1 MKKSLV
7 TFLLVVVAAAA
18 AQQPTSAPPADQQ
31 QPAAQ
36 AAPAQQPGA
45 APAQQKKEIK
55 DPAEY
60 NAYVAAVQAQDPQQK
75 ISGIEAFLQT
85 YPNSVM
91 KEDATELLMKTYQQ
105 TGNMQKTIDTGQKL
119 LQISPNNLT
128 ALALLTFNSRAQA
141 QQPGPNAAQALE
153 QAGQFGQRG
162 EQALQTAPKPEGI
175 SDADWAKFKQQA
187 DLIFSG
193 AIGHAALQAK
203 NYPVA
208 QQNLLKVVQANPNSF
223 TDVYLLALS
232 YLQVKPTPV
241 EGLFWISRAAAIAP
255 AQAAP
260 QITAYAKSSYT
271 RYHGTEEGFDQLL
284 AAAKGSPTVPAGFT
298 VAPAPSPAEQAA
310 QMLQKTPPAKMSFAE
325 WQFVLTSGNQ
335 QAADQVWA
343 AINGKPIQMVAQV
356 IEATPKVL
364 SMAGSADDIAENKSD
379 LTLTMAGPIPAKLM
393 PKVGTQITFEG
404 TPTSYTPNPFMM
416 QLTDGKLATRGAP
429 AAAAPAKKPT
439 PARKKP
445 ASH

>member
-31 QPAAQ
+31 PAAQ

-45 APAQQKKEIK
+45 APAQKKEIK

-60 NAYVAAVQAQDPQQK
+60 NAYVAAVQAQDPNQK

-141 QQPGPNAAQALE
+141 QAGGPNAAQALE

-162 EQALQTAPKPEGI
+162 EQAMQTAPKPEGI
-175 SDADWAKFKQQA
+175 SDADWTKFKQQA

-193 AIGHAALQAK
+193 AVGHAALQAK

-208 QQNLLKVVQANPNSF
+208 QQNLLKVVQANPTSF
-223 TDVYLLALS
+223 SDVYLLSLA
-232 YLQVKPTPV
+232 YLQVKPAPV
-241 EGLFWISRAAAIAP
+241 EGLFWISRAAALAP
-255 AQAAP
+255 PQAAA
-260 QITAYAKSSYT
+260 QITNYAKSSYT
-271 RYHGTEEGFDQLL
+271 RYHGTDQGFEDLL
-284 AAAKGSPTVPAGFT
+284 AAAKTTPTIPPNFT

-325 WQFVLTSGNQ
+325 WQFILTSGNQ

-356 IEATPKVL
+356 IEASAKSL
-364 SMAGSADDIAENKSD
+364 SMAGSADDIAENKAD
-379 LTLTMAGPIPAKLM
+379 LTLTMAGPIPAKSM
-393 PKVGTQITFEG
+393 PKVGQQITFEG

-416 QLTDGKLATRGAP
+416 QLTNGALFAP
-429 AAAAPAKKPT
+429 KGAAAAPAKKPT

-445 ASH
+445 AR